1 MLATLIPLVGFVL
14 ALAITILAFVFIV
27 PEKKRPKLNG
37 FGKFLHDLC
46 NFKFLIVEK
55 IFQFCYILA
64 TAYCLIGGFLMLFQV
79 EEVYHWNYNS
89 SYTTTE
95 WVGYRGL
102 IIMIL
107 GPIFVRIGYELMMLV
122 IIAIKNIIQI
132 NNKLKNQNE
141 DAQEKAPVAP
151 VAPTAPVKPVAP
163 VVPVEPVAPAE
174 PVFPVPP
181 VEPVAPAEPVAE
193 PQQNVCPNCG
203 APKKPDEFCAMCGH
217 K

>member
-1 MLATLIPLVGFVL
+1 MRSALILIIGFIM
-14 ALAITILAFVFIV
+14 ALAATILVCIFIV
-27 PEKKRPKLNG
+27 PEKKRAKLGG

-79 EEVYHWNYNS
+79 EEQYHYSYSAYGGYS

-95 WVGYRGL
+95 WVGYYGL
-102 IIMIL
+102 IMMIL
-107 GPIFVRIGYELMMLV
+107 GPIAVRIGYELFMLV

-141 DAQEKAPVAP
+141 EEKKDDPVAP
-151 VAPTAPVKPVAP
+151 AAPVAP
-163 VVPVEPVAPAE
+163 VVPVE

-181 VEPVAPAEPVAE
+181 VEPVAPIVEE

-203 APKKPDEFCAMCGH
+203 APKLPNEFCTMCGH

>member
-1 MLATLIPLVGFVL
+1 MRIFSSLIPIIGIFL
-14 ALAITILAFVFIV
+14 ALAATILVCIFIV
-27 PEKKRPKLNG
+27 PEKKRAKLG
-37 FGKFLHDLC
+37 SFGKFLHDLC

-55 IFQFCYILA
+55 IFQFFYILA

-79 EEVYHWNYNS
+79 ETIYHYGLYN

-102 IIMIL
+102 LVMIL
-107 GPIFVRIGYELMMLV
+107 GPIAVRIGYELFMLV

-141 DAQEKAPVAP
+141 DEKKDAPVAPAAPVAP
-151 VAPTAPVKPVAP
+151 VAP
-163 VVPVEPVAPAE
+163 VVPAE

-181 VEPVAPAEPVAE
+181 VEPVAPIVEE

-203 APKKPDEFCAMCGH
+203 APKLPHEFCAMCGH